1 MNLEFLEA
9 LNDLSKEKGIDS
21 EVIIEAIEA
30 GLVSAYK
37 KNFGSLQNVKVQ
49 IDRAT
54 GEFKV

>member
-37 KNFGSLQNVKVQ
+37 KNFDSLQNVKV
-49 IDRAT
+49 
-54 GEFKV
+54 